1 MTMTGKQRLLASM
14 LGLTLTAWTG
24 ATMAQVGP
32 EKQEWA
38 AKDKP
43 GDGVA
48 EVVLQD
54 GSTPMA
60 CRIEISLKGGPGC
73 TKVMCKGEQTVM
85 TDSAQSMMAAKKI
98 ALSVAKAHYTHFL
111 QEEINSKRATDLI
124 DAAIRNEGGP
134 NPGTQASS
142 GYVSSSTIREQASAL
157 IKGFTVVE
165 DGFEKMGNQQVAYVI
180 GGVSCMTQRAADNL
194 SAGNRRD
201 NSTPPAGAAGNA
213 PLGEGAAVP
222 ARRRA
227 GADQM

>member
-1 MTMTGKQRLLASM
+1 MMMTGKQRLLASM
-14 LGLTLTAWTG
+14 LGLTLASWMG
-24 ATMAQVGP
+24 STMAQAGP
-32 EKQEWA
+32 EKKEWVLN
-38 AKDKP
+38 DKP

-85 TDSAQSMMAAKKI
+85 TASAQSMMAAKKI

-111 QEEINSKRATDLI
+111 QEEINSKRVTDLI
-124 DAAIRNEGGP
+124 DAAIANEGGP

-157 IKGFTVVE
+157 IKGFSVVE

-180 GGVSCMTQRAADNL
+180 GGVSCITQRAADNS

-201 NSTPPAGAAGNA
+201 NSTPPPGAAGNA

-222 ARRRA
+222 SRRRA